1 MIHFTNQSQ
10 FIAHYNAHA
19 ADPITESNLLAVI
32 ERAVWDDCEAYDID
46 CDSHRLIKFRG
57 TVEFTDKSCLVD
69 LGYYCVFSTAWCELP
84 QLKTSVFLAGVGGL
98 NREVLPLGFSR
109 PRGQDQIG
117 LDSAFDYV
125 LKPYPVTCIDY
136 SAGA

>member
-1 MIHFTNQSQ
+1 MSSGLF
-10 FIAHYNAHA
+10 F
-19 ADPITESNLLAVI
+19 
-32 ERAVWDDCEAYDID
+32 
-46 CDSHRLIKFRG
+46 
-57 TVEFTDKSCLVD
+57 CLVD
-69 LGYYCVFSTAWCELP
+69 LGYYCVFSTAWCELT

-125 LKPYPVTCIDY
+125 LKPYPVTCIYY